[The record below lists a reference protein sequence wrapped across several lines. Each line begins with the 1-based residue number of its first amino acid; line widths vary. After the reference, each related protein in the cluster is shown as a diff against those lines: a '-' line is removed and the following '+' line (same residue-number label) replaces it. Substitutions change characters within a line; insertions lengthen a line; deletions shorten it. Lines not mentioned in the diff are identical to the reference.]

1 MWGCTRSLSV
11 KTLLNA
17 RNRLQLRSGSTRT
30 HTAAVRLPFS
40 GRAGPWLSRG
50 ERLHMYRQQRRN
62 QPNSYSSDSK
72 KQIADQSTW
81 TSVACAGLVFTTA
94 ERMKQAVKSTISGR
108 DQHSHTTSSKAT
120 LFVTCGAVVVA
131 GWRTCA
137 HTYPFGSAYTAPTWR
152 LALSAPCPRP
162 CRVYSYCTGCNF
174 SPCQGVRLCRGVNLR
189 NFVG

>member
-62 QPNSYSSDSK
+62 QPNSYSCNSK

-131 GWRTCA
+131 GGERVHTRT
-137 HTYPFGSAYTAPTWR
+137 HSARPTRPLHGAWPYRRPALGPAACIPTA
-152 LALSAPCPRP
+152 
-162 CRVYSYCTGCNF
+162 
-174 SPCQGVRLCRGVNLR
+174 QGVIFHPAKVPTL
-189 NFVG
+189 